1 MVKNSRN
8 LCHILVHT
16 LQANE
21 DGVKEMNKPG
31 STKLQ
36 NLKLEGA
43 SLSRQQ
49 HLIQEEVDHAA
60 DCKIAE
66 AAAEDLNIS

>member
-8 LCHILVHT
+8 LCHILIHT

-21 DGVKEMNKPG
+21 DGVKEVNKPG
-31 STKLQ
+31 YTKLQ

-49 HLIQEEVDHAA
+49 HLIQEERS
-60 DCKIAE
+60 C
-66 AAAEDLNIS
+66 S

>member
-1 MVKNSRN
+1 
-8 LCHILVHT
+8 

-31 STKLQ
+31 YTKLQ

-60 DCKIAE
+60 DCKTNE